1 MLQKLY
7 IRNYAIIEE
16 LTIAFDE
23 HLNIITG
30 ETGAGKSIILGAL
43 SLILGERVDTSVLIN
58 RAEKSIVEAT
68 FYTQHN
74 TAVNALLEQEGLDIE
89 DCTIIR
95 REIAASGKSR
105 AFVNDTPVN
114 LQFLNQITSLLVD
127 LHRQFDNLA
136 IHNEAFMYR
145 VIDAVAQSKPIFDQ
159 YLVHYRSWRQKKN
172 ALEKLLNTIN
182 QLQQEADYKQ
192 FLFDELDQ
200 FGLAPDKIEDAS
212 EQLKQLSNADN
223 IIASLKMVSY
233 TLQESELPVNSELKK
248 LLQQLS
254 TVTSSYP
261 EALSLYERL
270 NSVHIELK
278 DLALEADRMQSGINV
293 DPETLQSL
301 NEINDTGYR
310 LMKKHNAHTTN
321 QLIEIYNQLK
331 ADLEMTTN
339 ASEEIAALEAEVEA
353 LQQKMIVAA
362 DALYQKRS
370 YALRSFG
377 NAVNVNLALIG
388 MPSADFKAELKL
400 KDTFDEF
407 GNTQIGF
414 VIDTNKSGKYTPI
427 QKTASGGELSRIM
440 LSIKTITASA
450 LELPTM
456 IFDEVD
462 SGISGEAALQVGLMM
477 QQLGRNQQ
485 LICITHQPQVAAKAN
500 RHFFIYK
507 EEKDQQIKTAVK
519 ILSDEEKV
527 KAIAQMIGGK
537 QPSEAAINNAK
548 ELIEL

>member
-16 LTIAFDE
+16 LTVAFDA

-68 FYTQHN
+68 FFTQN
-74 TAVNALLEQEGLDIE
+74 NSAVNTLLEKEGLDIDE
-89 DCTIIR
+89 YTIIR

-114 LQFLNQITSLLVD
+114 LHFLNHITSLLVD
-127 LHRQFDNLA
+127 LHRQFDNMA
-136 IHNEAFMYR
+136 IHNEGFMYR
-145 VIDAVAQSKPIFDQ
+145 VIDAVAQSKPVFDQ
-159 YLVHYRSWRQKKN
+159 YLHHYKLWRQKKN
-172 ALEKLLNTIN
+172 ALEKLLSSIN

-200 FGLAPDKIEDAS
+200 FGLAPDKIEEAS

-233 TLQESELPVNSELKK
+233 TLEESELPVNSELKK

-254 TVTSSYP
+254 TVTTSYP
-261 EALSLYERL
+261 EAQDLYDRL

-278 DLALEADRMQSGINV
+278 DLTSEANRMQSGINV
-293 DPETLQSL
+293 DPETLQML

-310 LMKKHNAHTTN
+310 LMKKHNVHTTI

-331 ADLEMTTN
+331 ADLDMSTN
-339 ASEEIAALEAEVEA
+339 ASEEISILEAEVSA
-353 LQQKMIVAA
+353 LYEHVMTAA
-362 DALYQKRS
+362 TALYQKRS

-388 MPSADFKAELKL
+388 M
-400 KDTFDEF
+400 
-407 GNTQIGF
+407 QIGRAH
-414 VIDTNKSGKYTPI
+414 V
-427 QKTASGGELSRIM
+427 
-440 LSIKTITASA
+440 
-450 LELPTM
+450 
-456 IFDEVD
+456 
-462 SGISGEAALQVGLMM
+462 
-477 QQLGRNQQ
+477 
-485 LICITHQPQVAAKAN
+485 
-500 RHFFIYK
+500 
-507 EEKDQQIKTAVK
+507 
-519 ILSDEEKV
+519 
-527 KAIAQMIGGK
+527 
-537 QPSEAAINNAK
+537 
-548 ELIEL
+548 